1 MARVILSESEVEQEI
16 KRLQQSEYVKL
27 ANKEVD
33 LKYRRRRYL
42 YNLRLREKRGREL
55 ASMGATIDRLEEMIA
70 EIDAQEGALSYAEQ
84 EE

>member
-1 MARVILSESEVEQEI
+1 MARVILSEAEVEQEI

-33 LKYRRRRYL
+33 LKYKRRRYL

-55 ASMGATIDRLEEMIA
+55 ASMGATLERLEEMIA
-70 EIDAQEGALSYAEQ
+70 EIDAQETDLIYSEQ